1 MNSTD
6 YYSTKEEIAN
16 SIVHGIGAA
25 LGIAA
30 LVILIVSA
38 ALKGSAWHVV
48 SFSIYGATLIIL
60 YTMSTIYHA
69 LTHRRAKDIF
79 EIFDHCAIYLLIAGT
94 YTPFTLVPLH
104 GRLGWWMFGIIW
116 GLAIIGIVFKV
127 YFVKRFIVVS
137 TMIYIGMGWMITIG
151 LKRLWEAMP
160 TAGLIWLA
168 LGGVLY
174 TGGTIFYVKK
184 RVTYFHAI
192 WHVFVLAGSICH
204 FFCVLL
210 YVLPIKV

>member
-1 MNSTD
+1 
-6 YYSTKEEIAN
+6 
-16 SIVHGIGAA
+16 
-25 LGIAA
+25 
-30 LVILIVSA
+30 
-38 ALKGSAWHVV
+38 
-48 SFSIYGATLIIL
+48 
-60 YTMSTIYHA
+60 
-69 LTHRRAKDIF
+69 
-79 EIFDHCAIYLLIAGT
+79 
-94 YTPFTLVPLH
+94 
-104 GRLGWWMFGIIW
+104 MFGIIW

-151 LKRLWEAMP
+151 LKGLWEAMP

>member
-1 MNSTD
+1 MNSTG
-6 YYSTKEEIAN
+6 YYTVKEEIAN

-69 LTHRRAKDIF
+69 LTHRRAKDLF

-104 GRLGWWMFGIIW
+104 GKLGWWMFGIIW

-137 TMIYIGMGWMITIG
+137 TLIYIGMGWMITIG
-151 LKRLWEAMP
+151 MKRLWETMP

-168 LGGVLY
+168 IGGVLY

-184 RVTYFHAI
+184 RVKYFHVI
-192 WHVFVLAGSICH
+192 WHGFVLAGSICH